1 MFKKYEKILWIF
13 EHDLEEEVYFND
25 LEDYQLP
32 QILNPFR
39 NLQTLW
45 GQLAELPSLGPA
57 RAEQKSCS
65 ICFTHSLQHLFYQ
78 ELCVLGI

>member
-1 MFKKYEKILWIF
+1 MI
-13 EHDLEEEVYFND
+13 LEEEVYFND

-32 QILNPFR
+32 QILNPSR

-57 RAEQKSCS
+57 IKPNRKAAAFVSPTACS
-65 ICFTHSLQHLFYQ
+65 IYSIRNSVSWVFKPHIRLPLLPHA
-78 ELCVLGI
+78 